1 MQYYSS
7 IELMSKIHVPRRTF
21 LRGLGTAIALP
32 TLDAMIPARALAAGN
47 AKFPT
52 RMAFIYIPNGVIQ
65 EKWNVKGEGKDYQFS
80 HILEP
85 LAKHRKDLLVFSGL
99 AHDKAKA
106 NGDGAGDHARANATF
121 LTGTQARKTSG
132 ADIKLGVSVD
142 QVAAQK
148 IGDKTRLSSLE
159 LSSDGVRLSGRCD
172 SGYSCAYQFNLA
184 WKNASTPMP
193 PESNPK
199 AVFDRLFAGGSKKE
213 IDENKQRRERYRKS
227 ILDFALEDAKR
238 LEKKL
243 GYTDKRKLDEYLDS
257 IRELEKRIEAMVEAN
272 VDLPDGFSV
281 PAGKPRD
288 FGAHVRLMSDM
299 MALEFQTDS
308 TRIAS
313 YLLAH
318 DGDNRSYPHLGVRQG
333 HHSISHHRNA
343 KDKVEGLTKINRYH
357 CTLFAHF
364 LDRLKGIKE
373 GDSTLL
379 DHSMIVYGGAIGD
392 GNRHTHHDLPV
403 LLAGNANG
411 AIQTGRHVR
420 YPTNAPM
427 ANLYLNMLD
436 IMGTPVDRLGDSMG
450 RLKALA

>member
-1 MQYYSS
+1 MQ
-7 IELMSKIHVPRRTF
+7 IPRRTF

-32 TLDAMIPARALAAGN
+32 TLEAMIPARAQAAGK
-47 AKFPT
+47 AEFPT

-65 EKWNVKGEGKDYQFS
+65 ENWNVKGEGKDYQFS
-80 HILEP
+80 TILKP
-85 LAKHRKDLLVFSGL
+85 LAKHRDDLLVLSGL

-121 LTGTQARKTSG
+121 LTGCQARKTSG

-148 IGDKTRLSSLE
+148 MAGKTRLASLE
-159 LSSDGVRLSGRCD
+159 LSSDGARLSGRCD

-184 WKNASTPMP
+184 WKNGSTPMP

-199 AVFDRLFAGGSKKE
+199 EVFDRLFAGGSKKE
-213 IDENKQRRERYRKS
+213 VDENKQRRESYRKS

-257 IRELEKRIEAMVEAN
+257 IRELEKRIEADAKSN
-272 VDLPDGFSV
+272 IDLPPGFTV
-281 PAGKPRD
+281 PVGKPRD
-288 FGAHVRLMSDM
+288 FGAHVRMMGDM
-299 MALEFQTDS
+299 MALAFQTDS
-308 TRIAS
+308 TRIIS

-343 KDKVEGLTKINRYH
+343 QPSIWNLTKINRYH
-357 CTLFAHF
+357 CSLFAHF
-364 LDRLKGIKE
+364 LDRLKAIKE
-373 GDSTLL
+373 GDGTLL

-403 LLAGNANG
+403 LLAGKANG
-411 AIQTGRHVR
+411 DIKTGRHVSC
-420 YPTNAPM
+420 PTNTPM
-427 ANLYLNMLD
+427 SNLFLNMLD
-436 IMGTPVDRLGDSMG
+436 IMGTPTNRLGDSTG
-450 RLKALA
+450 RLKDLS

>member
-1 MQYYSS
+1 MIKTQQ
-7 IELMSKIHVPRRTF
+7 IPRRTF

-32 TLDAMIPARALAAGN
+32 TLEAMIPARAVAAGK
-47 AKFPT
+47 AEFPT

-65 EKWNVKGEGKDYQFS
+65 ENWNVKGKGKDYQFS
-80 HILEP
+80 TILKP
-85 LAKHRKDLLVFSGL
+85 LAKHRDDLLVLSGL

-121 LTGTQARKTSG
+121 LTGCQARKTSG

-148 IGDKTRLSSLE
+148 MAGKTRLASLE
-159 LSSDGVRLSGRCD
+159 LSSDGARLSGRCD

-184 WKNASTPMP
+184 WKNGSTPMP

-199 AVFDRLFAGGSKKE
+199 EVFDRLFAGGSKKE
-213 IDENKQRRERYRKS
+213 VAENKQRRESYRKS

-257 IRELEKRIEAMVEAN
+257 IRELEKRIEAEAKSN
-272 VDLPDGFSV
+272 IDLPPGFTV
-281 PAGKPRD
+281 PVGKPRD
-288 FGAHVRLMSDM
+288 FGAHVRMMGDM
-299 MALEFQTDS
+299 MALAFQTDS
-308 TRIAS
+308 TRIIS

-343 KDKVEGLTKINRYH
+343 QPSILNLTKINRYH
-357 CTLFAHF
+357 CSLFAHF
-364 LDRLKGIKE
+364 LDRLKAIKE
-373 GDSTLL
+373 GDGTLL

-403 LLAGNANG
+403 LLAGKANG
-411 AIQTGRHVR
+411 GIKTGRHVS
-420 YPTNAPM
+420 YPTNTPM
-427 ANLYLNMLD
+427 SNLFLNMLD
-436 IMGTPVDRLGDSMG
+436 IMGTPTNRLGDSTG
-450 RLKALA
+450 RLKDLS

>member
-1 MQYYSS
+1 MQ
-7 IELMSKIHVPRRTF
+7 IPRRTF

-32 TLDAMIPARALAAGN
+32 TLEAMIPARALAAGN

-85 LAKHRKDLLVFSGL
+85 LAKHRADLLVFSGL
-99 AHDKAKA
+99 AHDKARA

-121 LTGTQARKTSG
+121 LTGSQARKTSG

-148 IGDKTRLSSLE
+148 IGDQTRLSSLE

-213 IDENKQRRERYRKS
+213 RDENKIRRERYRKS

-257 IRELEKRIEAMVEAN
+257 IRELEKRIEAMAKAN
-272 VDLPDGFSV
+272 VELPDGFSV

-299 MALEFQTDS
+299 MVLAFQTDS

-343 KDKVEGLTKINRYH
+343 KDKVEDLTKINRYH

-364 LDRLKGIKE
+364 LDRLKNIKE
-373 GDSTLL
+373 GGGTLL

-411 AIQTGRHVR
+411 AIETGRHLR
-420 YPTNAPM
+420 YPTNTPM
-427 ANLYLNMLD
+427 SNLFLSMLD
-436 IMGTPVDRLGDSMG
+436 IMGTPTDRLGDSTG
-450 RLKALA
+450 RLKNLS

>member
-1 MQYYSS
+1 MIKSLQ
-7 IELMSKIHVPRRTF
+7 IPRRTF
-21 LRGLGTAIALP
+21 LHGLGTAIALP
-32 TLDAMIPARALAAGN
+32 TLEAMIPARALAAG
-47 AKFPT
+47 KVEFPT

-65 EKWNVKGEGKDYQFS
+65 ENWNVKGEGKDYQFS
-80 HILEP
+80 TILKP
-85 LAKHRKDLLVFSGL
+85 LAKHRDDLLVLSGL

-121 LTGTQARKTSG
+121 LTGCQARKTSG

-148 IGDKTRLSSLE
+148 MTGKTRLASLE
-159 LSSDGVRLSGRCD
+159 LSSDGARLSGRCD

-184 WKNASTPMP
+184 WKNGSTPMP

-199 AVFDRLFAGGSKKE
+199 EVFDRLFAGGSKKE
-213 IDENKQRRERYRKS
+213 VDENKQRRERFRKS

-257 IRELEKRIEAMVEAN
+257 IRELEKRIEAEAKSN
-272 VDLPDGFSV
+272 IDLPPGFTV
-281 PAGKPRD
+281 PIGKPRD
-288 FGAHVRLMSDM
+288 FGTHVRMMGDM
-299 MALEFQTDS
+299 MALAFQTDS
-308 TRIAS
+308 TRIIS

-343 KDKVEGLTKINRYH
+343 QPSIWNLTKINRYH
-357 CTLFAHF
+357 CSLFAHF

-373 GDSTLL
+373 GDGTLL

-403 LLAGNANG
+403 LLAGKANG
-411 AIQTGRHVR
+411 AIKTGRHVSC
-420 YPTNAPM
+420 PTNTPM
-427 ANLYLNMLD
+427 SNLFLNMLD
-436 IMGTPVDRLGDSMG
+436 IMGTPTNRLGDSTG
-450 RLKALA
+450 RLKDLS

>member
-1 MQYYSS
+1 
-7 IELMSKIHVPRRTF
+7 MSKSLQIPRRTF

-32 TLDAMIPARALAAGN
+32 TLEAMIPARALAAGK

-52 RMAFIYIPNGVIQ
+52 RMAFIYIPNGVVP
-65 EKWNVKGEGKDYQFS
+65 EKWKLKEEGKDFRFS

-85 LAKHRKDLLVFSGL
+85 LSKHRKDLMVFSGL
-99 AHDKAKA
+99 AHDKARA

-121 LTGTQARKTSG
+121 LTGCQARKTSG
-132 ADIKLGVSVD
+132 ADIKLGISVD

-148 IGDKTRLSSLE
+148 QAGKTRLPSLE

-172 SGYSCAYQFNLA
+172 SGYSCAYQYNLA

-199 AVFDRLFAGGSKKE
+199 AVFDRLFVGGSKNE
-213 IDENKQRRERYRKS
+213 IDENKMRRERYRKS

-243 GYTDKRKLDEYLDS
+243 GYTDKRKLEEYLDS
-257 IRELEKRIEAMVEAN
+257 IRELEKRIEATAKSNVE
-272 VDLPDGFSV
+272 LPEGFSV

-299 MALEFQTDS
+299 MVLAFQTDS

-343 KDKVEGLTKINRYH
+343 KDKLADLTKINRYH
-357 CTLFAHF
+357 CTLFAHL
-364 LDRLKGIKE
+364 LDRLKNLKE
-373 GDSTLL
+373 GDGTLL
-379 DHSMIVYGGAIGD
+379 DHSMIVYGGAIAD

-403 LLAGNANG
+403 VLAGRGNG
-411 AIQTGRHVR
+411 AIETGRHVR
-420 YPTNAPM
+420 YSTNTPM
-427 ANLYLNMLD
+427 ANLFLNMLD
-436 IMGTPVDRLGDSMG
+436 IMGAPVDRLGDSTG
-450 RLKALA
+450 RLKGLL

>member
-1 MQYYSS
+1 
-7 IELMSKIHVPRRTF
+7 MSKMQIPRRTF

-85 LAKHRKDLLVFSGL
+85 LAKHREDLLVFSGL
-99 AHDKAKA
+99 AHDKARA

-121 LTGTQARKTSG
+121 LTGAQARKTSG

-142 QVAAQK
+142 QIAAQK

-257 IRELEKRIEAMVEAN
+257 IRELEKRIEAMAKAN
-272 VDLPDGFSV
+272 VDLPEGFSV

-299 MALEFQTDS
+299 MALAFQTDS

-343 KDKVEGLTKINRYH
+343 KDKVEDLTKINRYH

-364 LDRLKGIKE
+364 LDRLKSIKE
-373 GDSTLL
+373 GDGTLL

-403 LLAGNANG
+403 VLAGNANG
-411 AIQTGRHVR
+411 AIRTGRHVR
-420 YPTNAPM
+420 YSTNTPM
-427 ANLYLNMLD
+427 ANLFLNMLD
-436 IMGTPVDRLGDSMG
+436 IMGTPTERLGDSTG
-450 RLKALA
+450 RLKNLG